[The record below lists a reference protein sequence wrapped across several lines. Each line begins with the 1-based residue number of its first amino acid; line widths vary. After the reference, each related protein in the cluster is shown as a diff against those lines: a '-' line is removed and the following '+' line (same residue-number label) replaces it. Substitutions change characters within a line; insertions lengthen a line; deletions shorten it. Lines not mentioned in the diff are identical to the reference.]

1 MWVRQTETEGE
12 ELQGVILAAGKGSR
26 LHPITTKRSKAM
38 LPILGRPMVE
48 RVMETIYENGVR
60 DFVLV
65 VSADDKD
72 IVQHFTQECAL
83 DVRVRFVVQQERKGM
98 ADALLQAAPYIEG
111 DFVLSACDNLTSVEH
126 VRELFDTH
134 RAHPGA
140 GGILSVMPIPEEEIG
155 RTGMVA
161 IEDGRVVRIVEKP
174 TRAEAPS
181 NIASLPL
188 YVFSP
193 TILKML
199 PDVKLSPRGEYELQD
214 AIQALIEQDGGVYPV
229 FIESRLTVTGPAD
242 LLAINRHY
250 LVAGQNKPQLAP
262 FTVGP
267 NTHLITPLCIEEG
280 TVVGRDTIIGP
291 RVYIERGCWIGDGV
305 GLRDAVVLRG
315 SVIPDGASIANE
327 VVS

>member
-1 MWVRQTETEGE
+1 M
-12 ELQGVILAAGKGSR
+12 QGVILAAGKGSR
-26 LHPITTKRSKAM
+26 LHPITLKRSKAM

-48 RVMETIYENGVR
+48 RVMETMQANGIR

-72 IVQHFTQECAL
+72 IVQHFTEECGL
-83 DVRVRFVVQQERKGM
+83 DVRVRFVVQKERRGM
-98 ADALLQAAPYIEG
+98 ADALRQAAPHLDG
-111 DFVLSACDNLTSVEH
+111 DFVLSACDNLTSAEH
-126 VRELFDTH
+126 VRELLKAH
-134 RAHPGA
+134 KAHPDA
-140 GGILSVMPIPEEEIG
+140 GGILSVMPIAEEEIG
-155 RTGMVA
+155 RTGIIA
-161 IEDGRVVRIVEKP
+161 LDDGRVTRIVEKP

-193 TILKML
+193 RILDFL
-199 PDVKLSPRGEYELQD
+199 PGVQLSQRGEYELQD
-214 AIQALIEQDGGVYPV
+214 AIQTLIEQDGGVYPV
-229 FIESRLTVTGPAD
+229 YIEQRLTVTGPAD

-250 LVAGQNKPQLAP
+250 LVAGQDRPQLAP

-280 TVVGRDTIIGP
+280 TIIGRDAIIGP

-315 SVIPDGASIANE
+315 AVVPDGASIANE

>member
-1 MWVRQTETEGE
+1 M
-12 ELQGVILAAGKGSR
+12 QGVILAAGKGSR
-26 LHPITTKRSKAM
+26 LHPITMKRSKAM

-48 RVMETIYENGVR
+48 RVMETIHENGVR

-72 IVQHFTQECAL
+72 IVQHFTEECAL
-83 DVRVRFVVQQERKGM
+83 DVQVRFAVQQERKGM
-98 ADALLQAAPYIEG
+98 ADALRQAVPHIHG
-111 DFVLSACDNLTSVEH
+111 DFILSACDNLTSKEH
-126 VRELFDTH
+126 VRELLECH
-134 RAHPGA
+134 REHPGA
-140 GGILSVMPIPEEEIG
+140 GGILSVMPIAEEEIG
-155 RTGMVA
+155 RTGIVA
-161 IEDGRVVRIVEKP
+161 LNDGRVVRIVEKP

-193 TILKML
+193 KILDLL
-199 PDVKLSPRGEYELQD
+199 PAVRLSPRGEYELQD

-229 FIESRLTVTGPAD
+229 YIDNRLTVTGPAD

-250 LVAGQNKPQLAP
+250 LVAGQDKPQLVP

-280 TVVGRDTIIGP
+280 TIIGRDSIIGP
-291 RVYIERGCWIGDGV
+291 RVYIERGCSIGDGV

-315 SVIPDGASIANE
+315 AVIPDGTSVANE

>member
-1 MWVRQTETEGE
+1 M
-12 ELQGVILAAGKGSR
+12 QGVILAAGKGSR
-26 LHPITTKRSKAM
+26 LHPITLKRSKAM

-48 RVMETIYENGVR
+48 RVMETIHENGVR

-72 IVQHFTQECAL
+72 IVQHFAEECPL
-83 DVRVRFVVQQERKGM
+83 DVGVRFVVQQERLGM
-98 ADALLQAAPYIEG
+98 ADALRQAAPYIEG
-111 DFVLSACDNLTSVEH
+111 DFVLSACDNLTSAEH
-126 VRELFDTH
+126 VRALLQCHQD
-134 RAHPGA
+134 HPGA
-140 GGILSVMPIPEEEIG
+140 GGILSVMPIPEQEIG

-161 IEDGRVVRIVEKP
+161 LDDGRVSRIVEKP
-174 TRAEAPS
+174 SREEAPS

-193 TILKML
+193 TILKLL
-199 PDVKLSPRGEYELQD
+199 PGVGLSPRGEYELQD
-214 AIQALIEQDGGVYPV
+214 AIQALIETDGGVYPV
-229 FIESRLTVTGPAD
+229 YIEKRLTVTGPAD

-250 LVAGQNKPQLAP
+250 LVAGQDTPQLAP

-267 NTHLITPLCIEEG
+267 NTHLITPLRIEEG
-280 TVVGRDTIIGP
+280 TIIGRDSIIGP
-291 RVYIERGCWIGDGV
+291 RVYIERDCRIGDGV

-315 SVIPDGASIANE
+315 VTIPDGASIANE

>member
-1 MWVRQTETEGE
+1 
-12 ELQGVILAAGKGSR
+12 LQGVILAAGKGSR
-26 LHPITTKRSKAM
+26 LHPITLKRSKAM

-48 RVMETIYENGVR
+48 RVMETIYENGIR

-72 IVQHFTQECAL
+72 IVQHFTEECAL
-83 DVRVRFVVQQERKGM
+83 DVQVRFVVQEERRGM
-98 ADALLQAAPYIEG
+98 ADALRQAAPYIEG
-111 DFVLSACDNLTSVEH
+111 DFILSACDNLTSAGH
-126 VRELFDTH
+126 VQELLECH

-140 GGILSVMPIPEEEIG
+140 GGILSVMPIAEEEIG
-155 RTGMVA
+155 RTGIVA
-161 IEDGRVVRIVEKP
+161 LSDGRVTRIVEKP
-174 TRAEAPS
+174 SRAEAPS

-193 TILKML
+193 RILDFL
-199 PDVKLSPRGEYELQD
+199 PGVQLSPRGEYELQD
-214 AIQALIEQDGGVYPV
+214 AIQALIDYDGGVYPV
-229 FIESRLTVTGPAD
+229 FIEKRLTVTGPAD

-250 LVAGQNKPQLAP
+250 LVAGQDKPQLAP

-267 NTHLITPLCIEEG
+267 NTHLITPLRIEEG
-280 TVVGRDTIIGP
+280 TIIGRDSIIGP
-291 RVYIERGCWIGDGV
+291 RVYIERGCFIGDGV

-315 SVIPDGASIANE
+315 AVIADGASIANE

>member
-1 MWVRQTETEGE
+1 M
-12 ELQGVILAAGKGSR
+12 QGIILAAGKGSR
-26 LHPITTKRSKAM
+26 LHPITLKRSKAM

-48 RVMETIYENGVR
+48 RVMETIHENGVR

-72 IVQHFTQECAL
+72 IVQHFTAECAL

-98 ADALLQAAPYIEG
+98 ADALRQAVPYIEG
-111 DFVLSACDNLTSVEH
+111 DFVLSACDNLTSAEH
-126 VRELFDTH
+126 VRELLECH
-134 RAHPGA
+134 RAHSGA
-140 GGILSVMPIPEEEIG
+140 GGILSVMPVSEEAIG
-155 RTGMVA
+155 RVGMVA
-161 IEDGRVVRIVEKP
+161 LDDGRVTRIVEKP
-174 TRAEAPS
+174 TLAEAPS

-193 TILKML
+193 RILDFL
-199 PDVKLSPRGEYELQD
+199 PEVQLSRRGEYELQD
-214 AIQALIEQDGGVYPV
+214 AIQLLIERDGGVYPV
-229 FIESRLTVTGPAD
+229 FIEKRLTVTGPAD

-250 LVAGQNKPQLAP
+250 LVSGQDKPQVAP

-267 NTHLITPLCIEEG
+267 NTHLITPLRIEEG
-280 TVVGRDTIIGP
+280 TIIGRDSIIGP

-315 SVIPDGASIANE
+315 AVIRDGTSIANE

>member
-1 MWVRQTETEGE
+1 M
-12 ELQGVILAAGKGSR
+12 QGVILAAGKGSR
-26 LHPITTKRSKAM
+26 LHPITLKRSKAM

-48 RVMETIYENGVR
+48 RVMETMQANGIR

-72 IVQHFTQECAL
+72 IVQHFSEACSL
-83 DVRVRFVVQQERKGM
+83 DVRVRFVVQKERLGM
-98 ADALLQAAPYIEG
+98 ADALRQAAPYVES
-111 DFVLSACDNLTSVEH
+111 DFVLSACDNLTSAEH
-126 VRELFDTH
+126 VRELLESH
-134 RAHPGA
+134 RAHPDV
-140 GGILSVMPIPEEEIG
+140 GGILSVMPIAEEEIG
-155 RTGMVA
+155 RTGIVA
-161 IEDGRVVRIVEKP
+161 LDGGRVTRIVEKP
-174 TRAEAPS
+174 SRAEAPS

-193 TILKML
+193 RILDFL
-199 PDVKLSPRGEYELQD
+199 PGVQLSARGEYELQD
-214 AIQALIEQDGGVYPV
+214 AIQAMIEQDGGVYPV
-229 FIESRLTVTGPAD
+229 FIEKRLTVTGPAD

-250 LVAGQNKPQLAP
+250 LVAGQDKPQLAP

-267 NTHLITPLCIEEG
+267 NTHLITPLRIEEG
-280 TVVGRDTIIGP
+280 TIIGRDASIGP

-315 SVIPDGASIANE
+315 AVVPDGASIANE